1 MRQIARKQFNSML
14 KHMVSYPL
22 ICIYGPDGFGKTT
35 AVAAFLHNRKER
47 CCWIHMHKKNRK
59 QLGEIFEKSI
69 DSGSYDIIILD
80 QYRNHILDRHIMKVS
95 AGLYFL
101 HQEFPLFL
109 IQSCIDGR
117 C

>member
-1 MRQIARKQFNSML
+1 ML

-59 QLGEIFEKSI
+59 QLGGIFEKSI

>member
-1 MRQIARKQFNSML
+1 ML

-35 AVAAFLHNRKER
+35 AVASFLHNRKER

-80 QYRNHILDRHIMKVS
+80 QYRNHILDRQIMKVYERREHS
-95 AGLYFL
+95 CRIILLASRN
-101 HQEFPLFL
+101 PLFFNL
-109 IQSCIDGR
+109 R
-117 C
+117 VYKLKLVNP